1 MSNPKVKI
9 PIMLSR
15 WRVEY
20 KGAYGRWEDQ
30 RHFPSRG
37 AAVAFAQE
45 RRDEDPSTLT
55 DWRVVDTQPDAEDER
70 APIVVHS
77 CDDQAHVFVPH
88 NLRLYDYVPGVGPIA
103 ANSLVRERSR
113 PEPKPWH
120 LAKVAEI
127 WALTIDGVTKPYLVT
142 IDADFVLRFTP
153 PLTRLTGR
161 YPLDFDRITAGR
173 RIWSEGDES

>member
-1 MSNPKVKI
+1 MSKPKVKI

-15 WRVEY
+15 WCVEH
-20 KGAYGRWEDQ
+20 KGAYGRWEAQ

-55 DWRVVDTQPDAEDER
+55 GWRVVGTQPDAEGEH

-77 CDDQAHVFVPH
+77 CADHVHASVPH
-88 NLRLYDYVPGVGPIA
+88 NLRLYDYVPGEGLFI
-103 ANSLVRERSR
+103 RERSR

>member
-20 KGAYGRWEDQ
+20 KGAYGRWEAQ

-55 DWRVVDTQPDAEDER
+55 GWRVVDTQPDAEGEH

-77 CDDQAHVFVPH
+77 CADHVHASVPH
-88 NLRLYDYVPGVGPIA
+88 NLRLYDYVPGEGLFI
-103 ANSLVRERSR
+103 RERSR
-113 PEPKPWH
+113 PDPKPWKGDPSEQSVRTA
-120 LAKVAEI
+120 LALAGDLIQE
-127 WALTIDGVTKPYLVT
+127 LID
-142 IDADFVLRFTP
+142 LRE
-153 PLTRLTGR
+153 
-161 YPLDFDRITAGR
+161 
-173 RIWSEGDES
+173 SMGDDQ

>member
-20 KGAYGRWEDQ
+20 KGAYGRWEAQ

-55 DWRVVDTQPDAEDER
+55 GWRVVDTQPDAEGEH
-70 APIVVHS
+70 APIVDHS
-77 CDDQAHVFVPH
+77 CADQARVSTFISPRFPDQIR
-88 NLRLYDYVPGVGPIA
+88 NLWKGDP
-103 ANSLVRERSR
+103 SEQSVRTA
-113 PEPKPWH
+113 
-120 LAKVAEI
+120 LALAGNLIQE
-127 WALTIDGVTKPYLVT
+127 LID
-142 IDADFVLRFTP
+142 LRESN
-153 PLTRLTGR
+153 G
-161 YPLDFDRITAGR
+161 
-173 RIWSEGDES
+173 GDK